1 MTPTQT
7 GKEGDRVQPD
17 LEEQYDK
24 IYRYCYYR
32 VKDAHLAEDLTQET
46 FLRCL
51 ESDSYADAEQ
61 PLAFL
66 YTVARNL
73 CVDEFRKKKPQE
85 LPEGLQGESTE
96 ERLVGEITLRMALEE
111 LKDREREL
119 VLLRYVN
126 EVPAAALAKL
136 FGVSRFS
143 LYRETKGIL
152 KKLERRISDE
162 RP

>member
-51 ESDSYADAEQ
+51 
-61 PLAFL
+61 
-66 YTVARNL
+66 
-73 CVDEFRKKKPQE
+73 
-85 LPEGLQGESTE
+85 
-96 ERLVGEITLRMALEE
+96 
-111 LKDREREL
+111 
-119 VLLRYVN
+119 
-126 EVPAAALAKL
+126 
-136 FGVSRFS
+136 
-143 LYRETKGIL
+143 
-152 KKLERRISDE
+152 
-162 RP
+162 

>member
-1 MTPTQT
+1 M
-7 GKEGDRVQPD
+7 QPD

-51 ESDSYADAEQ
+51 ESDSFANAGQ

-66 YTVARNL
+66 YRVARNL
-73 CVDEFRKKKPQE
+73 CVDEFRRNKPQE
-85 LPEGLQGESTE
+85 LPENLWGEPTE
-96 ERLVGEITLRMALEE
+96 EGLVGALTLRMALGE
-111 LKDREREL
+111 LTDREREL

-126 EVPAAALAKL
+126 EVPVAALAKL
-136 FGVSRFS
+136 YGVSRFS
-143 LYRETKGIL
+143 LYRETKRIL

-162 RP
+162 TESEK